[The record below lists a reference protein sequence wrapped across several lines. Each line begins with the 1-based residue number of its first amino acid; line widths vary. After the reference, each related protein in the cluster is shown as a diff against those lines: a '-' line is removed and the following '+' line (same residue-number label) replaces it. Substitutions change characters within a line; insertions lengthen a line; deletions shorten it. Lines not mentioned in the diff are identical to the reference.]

1 MAHCKKNKINKTHQ
15 NIHRQLFHTILQEV
29 MVIKGTSGN
38 PCLQGTDGFQV
49 WHISSGRKVTS
60 NLEHPL
66 SRS

>member
-1 MAHCKKNKINKTHQ
+1 MKNG
-15 NIHRQLFHTILQEV
+15 NIWNITLAYI
-29 MVIKGTSGN
+29 IKTSGN
-38 PCLQGTDGFQV
+38 PCLQGTDGFQA